1 MSPSSWSLGMRCA
14 LLGKGSCRGVAQVIL
29 EVRETEKERDEVKA
43 GQLGKLLPR
52 TSLCSVPPQSPAA
65 RPGWT
70 ISCLSMPPCVCLSR
84 PFPCSSPC
92 PSPVPPWLVR
102 QHCTVHSCLALSSGA
117 SPCPRPEVASLCP
130 LLRENQDEP
139 SPRSGCCGTPE
150 SCTPSGLLGPC
161 CPVPAS
167 PRRGS

>member
-1 MSPSSWSLGMRCA
+1 MRCA

-29 EVRETEKERDEVKA
+29 EVRETEKERDEVKT

-65 RPGWT
+65 CPGRT
-70 ISCLSMPPCVCLSR
+70 ISCLSMPTCVFPSR
-84 PFPCSSPC
+84 PCPYSSPC

-130 LLRENQDEP
+130 LLREDKDEP
-139 SPRSGCCGTPE
+139 SPPHTPCRWLLWDAQVMYPQGPAGT
-150 SCTPSGLLGPC
+150 LLPC
-161 CPVPAS
+161 AS
-167 PRRGS
+167 LSQARQ